1 MDRDELRRYSRQI
14 LLPEIAL
21 SGQEKLRASS
31 VLIVG
36 LGGLGSPVALYLAGA
51 GVGRLGLCEFD
62 TLEPHNLQRQTLYQS
77 ADVGRPKLEAALE
90 RLRGLNPGVSFVPH
104 GQLDPQ
110 TATETL
116 RGYDLVV
123 DATDNFATRYLVND
137 ACVAL
142 QKTWV
147 WGAAV
152 RWEGM
157 VSVFDATLSLRDAF
171 PDPPATT
178 DDCDALGVFGPLLS
192 VTGGVMAGEALKH
205 LVGLETLKG
214 RLWLYDALDAT
225 VRNVKLRLGARE
237 S

>member
-51 GVGRLGLCEFD
+51 GVGRIGLCEFD

-77 ADVGRPKLEAALE
+77 ADVGSPKLTAATA
-90 RLRGLNPGVSFVPH
+90 RLRALNPGVDFVPH
-104 GQLDPQ
+104 AKLEPD
-110 TATETL
+110 TAQDTL
-116 RGYDLVV
+116 FGYDLVV
-123 DATDNFATRYLVND
+123 DATDNFAARYLVSD

-157 VSVFDATLSLRDAF
+157 VSVFDATVSLRDAF
-171 PDPPATT
+171 PDPPSTT
-178 DDCDALGVFGPLLS
+178 DDCDTLGVFGPLLS
-192 VTGGVMAGEALKH
+192 VIGGVMAGEALKQ
-205 LVGLETLKG
+205 LVGLGTLRG

-225 VRNVKLRLGARE
+225 VRNVKLRLSARVT
-237 S
+237 